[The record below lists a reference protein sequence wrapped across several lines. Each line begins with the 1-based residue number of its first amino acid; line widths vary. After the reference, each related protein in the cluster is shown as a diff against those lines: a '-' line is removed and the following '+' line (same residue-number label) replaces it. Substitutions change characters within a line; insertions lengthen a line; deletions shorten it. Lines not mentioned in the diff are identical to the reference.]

1 MPWRPLPKIAFAIA
15 TYPFEPSSPEDL
27 PLELGDELY
36 IIEEGGKDWSWCRGY
51 LVALPSI
58 LAGLTSVKG
67 RTLEARVFSG
77 IFPRACVTVK
87 EYLENTNGDTNGD
100 ANALEDSAS
109 TVQLADSNTR
119 HASDA
124 DEDDDEDEDVDDDGS
139 IGPDDSASQ
148 ISISE
153 DSRNGHIR
161 VRKRRKKSL
170 DESASKQANMPT
182 KQNHALYEFPST
194 TPNSDTPKV
203 KPPAPVP
210 MLKIGDSNLTS
221 RTEPLIDEIASC
233 LREWYSTNLHELTL
247 SRQYSKIEKL
257 SKLQKKLDNARR
269 QMQTGALTKQELEKV
284 REKTVW
290 NLVKGNKMLSNEVI
304 VRDPHHG
311 GRLLTSDDNVLEVA
325 SLQAQMSLLKKPILP
340 TTEVINLHHLLFELK
355 DVNTVSKDKIQLF
368 VAIYI
373 KEDDKKLRPLTE
385 SYSNELPTTSP
396 SKSGMSQFRTLF
408 SDLAASDVGDVK
420 PFGTKIYLVI
430 KAQARFDMP
439 QSSSRRPSFNESSG
453 QSKKSIE
460 DTKPTLQSRRSLI
473 FGSKGFS
480 STRNKQTI
488 STQPSISEGI
498 DSVGHSTDK
507 SASVSTVNE
516 KDVRLDPPKPASC
529 HRDIGYALMELQDF
543 AEITQGVDRTI
554 DLWNPAESSTEAADL
569 EDVHTELLNELFALP
584 DSSYVRSQSLS
595 HLRFRIQSFQSRDAD
610 DLIRAT
616 PTILHDAKCSPKIGF
631 SGVPDKSRSDIYL
644 TISDAHLAANGMLSH
659 PTKGA
664 VPMAGISDS
673 KNLLLKVEVKLEDG
687 RPILDCI
694 TGASNVQPVTCWQS
708 NAVSRGYKWSHTLKL
723 SIPKDQVIDSH
734 VVMAISD
741 GIRHPFGICYLPLW
755 SDGAFISDGPHD
767 LLFYQNDQVVGRIM
781 GDRLAYLHLGWSS
794 KPKTNRQSWA
804 YDMALLRV
812 RTDLV
817 STCFSQNQVLLS
829 VLNWKDQS
837 DDDLIKAIRQLRNVL
852 DLELVKFIPDVLN
865 ALFGI
870 LVQRS
875 GNDEFEDLIFRSV
888 VEVLTIAQSKRFN
901 LTPAIDDYTHN
912 KFNFPFAAPCLMR
925 SYLRLIVRRS
935 DENNSRHFRATLK
948 VSRQVLKFILQAR
961 KQQIRKEE
969 YIGISNSNDQIF
981 LREIKKLFAALE
993 DQMRD
998 QTPSSIGNKTL
1009 LVQSVHTWLPD
1020 LLNSFGERETA
1031 ALAVSFIEACSHV
1044 AGKLVMHKLV
1054 SIWNLVKLSLECDV
1068 AVRAKIQAEAISWIS
1083 QYWGYTT
1090 EIDEQYREQVRLCVS
1105 ICALWNGR
1113 YGSKSLNLYM
1123 KTVQSFHCITHM
1135 APEKAGTFSLLFP
1148 STYPF
1153 PTKPTD
1159 IERNYNEC
1167 LIELSA
1173 LKATFKPI
1181 TFSNLDYMTEDHLDT
1196 IIKAL
1201 GVDVMILQARAFPKN
1216 WITYHA
1222 FYHRVVMDSLQVF
1235 TDLAPA
1241 SGFIPAPEE
1250 SDSFNLDLWKAFLDA
1265 LLVVVRSDALTLE
1278 TLPEQRRKAVWR
1290 IVGDLREKGAQLLS
1304 LNWHTLGWPADQED
1318 EEMYGLTR
1326 LGGYQVQYVP
1336 SLVGPIV
1343 ELCLG
1348 VHEGL
1353 RRAAVEVLRSMIISE
1368 HDLNGDITAIQIEMV
1383 RTLNEFFKTKSTAD
1397 TGLQRQF
1404 IDQLM
1409 EGFHHLRDSEE
1420 RGIWKV
1426 CHDLVLAIDRLLDL
1440 LVAAHSPD
1448 QHESLAL
1455 LNTLALL
1462 DFLRSIQKDDIFIE
1476 YAHQLAEIQAKDRN
1490 YQEAGLALRLHAD
1503 LYQWDLDTKVEELKS
1518 PRMPAQTMFDRKE
1531 EIYMKMIEQYEK
1543 GFAWGAAMDCYLE
1556 LAHQYQY
1563 KTFNFSKLAKAQH
1576 SIARIHESIAKGEGE
1591 ASRYFHVEFTGL
1603 GFPATVKD
1611 STFIYEG
1618 LGTERLTGFNDRLQK
1633 QYPVAKLLDA
1643 GDQIDVGE
1651 SEGQYIKIAVVQ
1663 VYHDFD
1669 QPILRRAKVPLS
1681 TKEFVLSSK
1690 PKLFSMTVAKHT
1702 LSASEY
1708 QTTDKIVFSTSEAFP
1723 TILRRSQVSSQSI
1736 VHLSAIETA
1745 IERVLRK
1752 TFELRHLSRRVSEKV
1767 SGSLKVLADAIK
1779 SQVDPASKGSVT
1791 TYRPLLQKHQSEAK
1805 HDDTHTRKM
1814 VAALDTAL
1822 LDFAS
1827 LLRDA
1832 LPLLQNTKH
1841 HLEYKSNAILFKS
1854 TFEPELATISN
1865 MAPLTLQ
1872 QIDDQTE
1879 VRSEIY
1885 SIERSSMSVQ
1895 SLPNGYL
1902 DVKPVNSQT
1911 VTPQTIENRGRLR
1924 SSFRQDADSESRPL
1938 YSRGVSSNGEAL
1950 APSFTV
1956 NQRNKSTEPNGNRSG
1971 STPSTRQTEQ
1981 ISSPSLKAVYQQS
1994 LVNGSENTNRI
2005 TTNANTSRTRVTP
2018 VNEKSSQA
2026 AISRQSKHQKAT
2038 EGPKQSYSTHQS
2050 LSPTV
2055 KSATGSIRKRLS
2067 AFGMSK
2073 KVNKLLVAHEGVQ
2086 EEDT

>member
-15 TYPFEPSSPEDL
+15 TYPFQPSSSEDL

-36 IIEEGGKDWSWCRGY
+36 IIEEGGKEWSWCRGY

-77 IFPRACVTVK
+77 IFPKACVTVK
-87 EYLENTNGDTNGD
+87 EYLENTNGDVNT
-100 ANALEDSAS
+100 LEDSAS
-109 TVQLADSNTR
+109 TVRRVDSNTP

-124 DEDDDEDEDVDDDGS
+124 GEDDEDEDEDVDDEGS
-139 IGPDDSASQ
+139 IWPDDSASQ

-170 DESASKQANMPT
+170 DESTSKQANMPI
-182 KQNHALYEFPST
+182 KQNHASYELPST
-194 TPNSDTPKV
+194 TPSLDTPKG

-221 RTEPLIDEIASC
+221 RSEPLIDEIASC

-247 SRQYSKIEKL
+247 SRQYNKMEKL

-284 REKTVW
+284 REKIVW

-311 GRLLTSDDNVLEVA
+311 GRLLTSNDNPLEVA

-355 DVNTVSKDKIQLF
+355 DVNTATKDKIQLF
-368 VAIYI
+368 VTIYI
-373 KEDDKKLRPLTE
+373 KEDDKMMRPLTE
-385 SYSNELPTTSP
+385 SCSTELPTTSP
-396 SKSGMSQFRTLF
+396 SRYSFTQFRTLF
-408 SDLAASDVGDVK
+408 SDLATSDVGDVK
-420 PFGTKIYLVI
+420 PFGTRIYLVI
-430 KAQARFDMP
+430 KAQARFGLP
-439 QSSSRRPSFNESSG
+439 QSSSRHLSFNESSVQG
-453 QSKKSIE
+453 KKLNE
-460 DTKPTLQSRRSLI
+460 DKKPPLQSRRSLM

-488 STQPSISEGI
+488 STQPSISESI
-498 DSVGHSTDK
+498 DSVSHPTDK
-507 SASVSTVNE
+507 SASALNLNE
-516 KDVRLDPPKPASC
+516 KDVRLDSLKPPSC
-529 HRDIGYALMELQDF
+529 YRDIGYALMELQDF
-543 AEITQGVDRTI
+543 AEITQGVDKTI
-554 DLWNPAESSTEAADL
+554 DLWSPAEWSTEVADP
-569 EDVHTELLNELFALP
+569 EDAHTGLLNELFALP
-584 DSSYVRSQSLS
+584 GGTYVRSQFLS

-616 PTILHDAKCSPKIGF
+616 PTILHDARCSPKIGF
-631 SGVPDKSRSDIYL
+631 SGVPDKPRSDIYL
-644 TISDAHLAANGMLSH
+644 TISDAHLAVNGMLSH

-664 VPMAGISDS
+664 VPMAGISDFKS
-673 KNLLLKVEVKLEDG
+673 LLLKVDVKLEDG
-687 RPILDCI
+687 RPISDCI
-694 TGASNVQPVTCWQS
+694 TDASNTQPVTSWQS
-708 NAVSRGYKWSHTLKL
+708 SAVSRGYKWSHTLKL
-723 SIPKDQVIDSH
+723 SIPKDQVIDCH
-734 VVMAISD
+734 VVMTISD
-741 GIRHPFGICYLPLW
+741 GAKQSFGICYLPLW
-755 SDGAFISDGPHD
+755 SDGAFISDGSHD

-804 YDMALLRV
+804 YDMALLHV

-817 STCFSQNQVLLS
+817 STFFSQNQVLLS

-837 DDDLIKAIRQLRNVL
+837 DDDLIKALRQLRNVP
-852 DLELVKFIPDVLN
+852 DLELVKFISDVLN

-875 GNDEFEDLIFRSV
+875 GNDEFEDLIFRTV

-912 KFNFPFAAPCLMR
+912 KFSFPFAAPCLMR
-925 SYLRLIVRRS
+925 SYLRLIIRRS

-948 VSRQVLKFILQAR
+948 VGRQMLKFILQAR

-969 YIGISNSNDQIF
+969 YIGINNSNDQIF
-981 LREIKKLFAALE
+981 LREIKKLFAVLE

-998 QTPSSIGNKTL
+998 QAPSSIGNKTL

-1044 AGKLVMHKLV
+1044 VGKLVMHKLV
-1054 SIWNLVKLSLECDV
+1054 SIWNLVKLSLEWDV
-1068 AVRAKIQAEAISWIS
+1068 AVRTKIQAEAISWIS
-1083 QYWGYTT
+1083 LYWGDTT
-1090 EIDEQYREQVRLCVS
+1090 ELDEQYREQVRLCVS
-1105 ICALWNGR
+1105 VCALWNGQ
-1113 YGSKSLNLYM
+1113 YGSKSSNLYL
-1123 KTVQSFHCITHM
+1123 KTVQSFYCITQM
-1135 APEKAGTFSLLFP
+1135 TSEKAGTFSLLFP

-1181 TFSNLDYMTEDHLDT
+1181 TFSNLDYMTEDQLDT
-1196 IIKAL
+1196 ITMAL

-1222 FYHRVVMDSLQVF
+1222 FYHRVVMDSLQAF

-1250 SDSFNLDLWKAFLDA
+1250 SDSFNMDLWKAFLDA
-1265 LLVVVRSDALTLE
+1265 LLAVVRSDALTLE

-1304 LNWHTLGWPADQED
+1304 QNWHALGWPTDQED

-1353 RRAAVEVLRSMIISE
+1353 RRAAVEILRSMIISE
-1368 HDLNGDITAIQIEMV
+1368 HDLNGDIAAIQIEMV
-1383 RTLNEFFKTKSTAD
+1383 RTLNELFKTKSIAD

-1409 EGFHHLRDSEE
+1409 EGFQHLRGSEE
-1420 RGIWKV
+1420 QSIWTV

-1440 LVAAHSPD
+1440 LVAAHFPG

-1455 LNTLALL
+1455 MNSLALL

-1476 YAHQLAEIQAKDRN
+1476 YVHQLAEIQTKDRN

-1503 LYQWDLDTKVEELKS
+1503 LYQWDFDTKVEELKS

-1531 EIYMKMIEQYEK
+1531 EIYMKTIEQYEK

-1556 LAHQYQY
+1556 LAHQYQH

-1576 SIARIHESIAKGEGE
+1576 SMARIHESIAKGEGE

-1603 GFPATVKD
+1603 GFPDTIKNT
-1611 STFIYEG
+1611 TFIYEG
-1618 LGTERLTGFNDRLQK
+1618 FGTERLTGFNDRLQK
-1633 QYPVAKLLDA
+1633 QYPVARLLDA
-1643 GDQIDVGE
+1643 GHQINVEE

-1663 VYHDFD
+1663 VHHDLD

-1702 LSASEY
+1702 SSEQEF
-1708 QTTDKIVFSTSEAFP
+1708 QTIDKMVFSTSEAFP
-1723 TILRRSQVSSQSI
+1723 TILRRSQVNSQSI
-1736 VHLSAIETA
+1736 VHLSVIETA

-1779 SQVDPASKGSVT
+1779 SQVDPASKGSVI
-1791 TYRPLLQKHQSEAK
+1791 TYRPLLQKHQSEAN
-1805 HDDTHTRKM
+1805 HDDTRARQM
-1814 VAALDTAL
+1814 VMVLETAL

-1827 LLRDA
+1827 LLRDTI
-1832 LPLLQNTKH
+1832 PLLQNTKH
-1841 HLEYKSNAILFKS
+1841 HLEYKSSAILFKS
-1854 TFEPELATISN
+1854 TFDPELATISN
-1865 MAPLTLQ
+1865 MAPLALQ
-1872 QIDDQTE
+1872 QIDNQAE
-1879 VRSEIY
+1879 VGSEIY
-1885 SIERSSMSVQ
+1885 SMELSSVSVQ
-1895 SLPNGYL
+1895 SLPNGYI
-1902 DVKPVNSQT
+1902 DDKHVSSQI
-1911 VTPQTIENRGRLR
+1911 VTLPTNENRGRLR
-1924 SSFRQDADSESRPL
+1924 SSVRKDADSESGPQH
-1938 YSRGVSSNGEAL
+1938 SRTVSSNGEAL
-1950 APSFTV
+1950 APSFTI
-1956 NQRNKSTEPNGNRSG
+1956 NQRNKSTEPRGNRSD
-1971 STPSTRQTEQ
+1971 STPSNRQTENMSHAN
-1981 ISSPSLKAVYQQS
+1981 SSNLKVTHRQS
-1994 LVNGSENTNRI
+1994 LVTGSEDTNGSN
-2005 TTNANTSRTRVTP
+2005 TNANTSKASLIR
-2018 VNEKSSQA
+2018 VNEKPFQA
-2026 AISRQSKHQKAT
+2026 TASRENKHQRAT
-2038 EGPKQSYSTHQS
+2038 EGSKLGHSTHQS
-2050 LSPTV
+2050 LSPNM

-2067 AFGMSK
+2067 AFGLSK